1 MSPDREILL
10 PELGA
15 GPHPIRVVQ
24 WLVDRDSEILAGDRI
39 LEVVATSVL
48 FVVNSPWS
56 GILRAQRV
64 SVDEVV
70 NPGDIVAVIETSEDS

>member
-10 PELGA
+10 PDLGS
-15 GPHPIRVVQ
+15 GPHSIRVVQ

-56 GILRAQRV
+56 GVLRSQRV
-64 SVDEVV
+64 SVDDVV
-70 NPGDIVAVIETSEDS
+70 NPGDVLGGIEIADDA